1 MTSRGA
7 DLADRVNIL
16 VVDDRGSKLIAMEA
30 LLADLGENVIC
41 VSSGADALRQLLERD
56 FAVVLLDVNMP
67 DMDGFETAT
76 LIRQRPRLRHIP
88 IIFMTAGSD
97 DTHALRGYSLGAVDY
112 ILTPVIPEVLRT
124 KVKVFVELFRMTEE
138 LKRQADQ
145 RVALA
150 EERAA
155 RATAESAG
163 RQAAFLADAGQ
174 RMARSLDIEATAA
187 SILRLVVP
195 EIADFAALRLCVGG
209 EDRVKTLQRDGEAG
223 VGVARA
229 LADTMQSAVRSLSTQ
244 VVPSAGAP
252 DQAVQGLACPL
263 LARGATVGVLGM
275 MFERPRPVGDLSI
288 IMLIEDLCGRAAI
301 AVDNCLLYREIQD
314 RDVRKDQFL
323 AMLAHEL
330 RNPLGVI
337 SSALGILETLGNRE
351 DPGDKARDAIRRQLQ
366 HLTQLIDDL
375 VDVAR
380 ITTGKI
386 TMTRVPVNLA
396 ESAERCLTAVAG
408 KKREHAI
415 RIASRDTWI
424 EADAVRVDQIL
435 TNLIDNARK
444 YTPEGGGIRIRVEPD
459 GAHGIFEIEDTGVG
473 MAPDVLAHA
482 FDLFFQGNRSPNR
495 AEGGLGIGLTLVRQ
509 LVERHGGT
517 IEAASLGEGRGSR
530 FTVRLPRC
538 AAPTSDAAPVA
549 VLETRVDPSRI
560 LIVEDNEDVRQMLKV
575 LLTLAAH
582 EVYDAADGP
591 SGIEMAETVEPEIAL
606 VDLGLPGMDGYE
618 VARRLRA
625 RRGKDVF
632 LIALSGYGRIED
644 RRRALDAGFDLHV
657 VKPVNPDR
665 LSGVIASMQR
675 RRREELAK
683 DALDD
688 GRG

>member
-97 DTHALRGYSLGAVDY
+97 DTHALQGYSLGAVDY

-124 KVKVFVELFRMTEE
+124 KVKVFVELFKMTEE

-155 RATAESAG
+155 RAAAESAG

-174 RMARSLDIEATAA
+174 RMTRSLDIESTAA

-195 EIADFAALRLCVGG
+195 EIADFAALRLCVGR
-209 EDRVKTLQRDGEAG
+209 EDLVKTLQRDGEAG
-223 VGVARA
+223 VGVAPA
-229 LADTMQSAVRSLSTQ
+229 LADTMQSAVRSLSIQ

-275 MFERPRPVGDLSI
+275 MFEKPRPAGDLS

-330 RNPLGVI
+330 RNPLAVI
-337 SSALGILETLGNRE
+337 SSALGILETLGNRK
-351 DPGDKARDAIRRQLQ
+351 DPGDKARYAIRRQLQ
-366 HLTQLIDDL
+366 NLTQLIDDL
-375 VDVAR
+375 IDVAR

-408 KKREHAI
+408 KSGEHAI
-415 RIASRDTWI
+415 RIACRDTWI

-435 TNLIDNARK
+435 TNLIENARK
-444 YTPEGGGIRIRVEPD
+444 YTLEGGSIQIRVEPD

-482 FDLFFQGNRSPNR
+482 FDLFFQGNRAPNR

-517 IEAASLGEGRGSR
+517 IEAASPGEGRGSR

-538 AAPTSDAAPVA
+538 AAPTPGDVPVA

-575 LLTLAAH
+575 LLTLAGH
-582 EVYDAADGP
+582 EVYDAHDGP
-591 SGIEMAETVEPEIAL
+591 SGVELAETVEPEIAL
-606 VDLGLPGMDGYE
+606 VDLGLPGVDGYE

-625 RRGKDVF
+625 GRGKDVF
-632 LIALSGYGRIED
+632 LIALSGYGQIED

-665 LSGVIASMQR
+665 LSSVIASLQR
-675 RRREELAK
+675 RRRDELAK
-683 DALDD
+683 DALDG